1 MNKSMLVT
9 IFGLILSIVLVGCN
23 LPGQEAPENQVDLL
37 NTAAAQ
43 TIQAQ
48 QTLIAQATEVP
59 PTAEVPPTETFPP
72 TEENEI
78 TTDTPAPT
86 STPTRSATLT
96 PQGRCD
102 QARFVSETIPDGT
115 DFSPG
120 ETFTKTWTIENS
132 GTCTWNA
139 DYNVV
144 FVSGNAMSAPAAQ
157 PLTTGTVA
165 PGQSIKISMDLT
177 APNNPGT
184 HRGDFKLRNANG
196 VLFGT
201 GADDSAFWVKIDV
214 PSTSYDFT
222 KNVCASGVKWTSGA
236 GNLPC
241 PGTPEDTEGWVMV
254 VKDPTLENMV
264 IDDEPGIK
272 VSPQMVTDGW
282 IRGTYPEMTITG
294 GVYFKSIVGC
304 YGAANCNVKFKLNA
318 RVDGGAEQTLATWHE
333 IQDGKYN
340 RVKVD
345 LNSLAGKKVQF
356 ILLVEANGSPEND
369 RALWFG
375 PRIEA
380 D

>member
-1 MNKSMLVT
+1 MKKSMLVT
-9 IFGLILSIVLVGCN
+9 IFGLILSIILVGCN
-23 LPGQEAPENQVDLL
+23 LPGQEPPENQVDLL

-48 QTLIAQATEVP
+48 QTLIAQATEIP

-86 STPTRSATLT
+86 STPTSSATHT

-120 ETFTKTWTIENS
+120 QTFTKTWTIENS

-139 DYNVV
+139 DYDVV
-144 FVSGNAMSAPAAQ
+144 FVSGNALGASAAQ

-165 PGQSIKISMDLT
+165 PGQSIKISMDLK

-196 VLFGT
+196 VLFGI
-201 GADDSAFWVKIDV
+201 GANDAAFWVKIDV
-214 PSTSYDFT
+214 PSTTYDFT
-222 KNVCASGVKWTSGA
+222 KNACASGVKWTSGA

-254 VKDPTLENMV
+254 VKYPTLENMV
-264 IDDEPGIK
+264 VDDEPGIK

-345 LNSLAGKKVQF
+345 LNSMAGKKVQF